1 MEHIVSVTLATRGV
15 GFTVTVT
22 VNGVVQLLGNVPED
36 AITLYTTSIGAFVE
50 LINVWPIELT
60 GVLWLLAPEI
70 LIGLVTV
77 HV

>member
-1 MEHIVSVTLATRGV
+1 MEHIVAVTLATRGV

-22 VNGVVQLLGNVPED
+22 VNVEVQLLGDVPED
-36 AITLYTTSIGAFVE
+36 AVTLYTMSIGAFVE